1 MARSTV
7 TPVDILHRW
16 QAGVSVALEDDRPL
30 AKALRSEG
38 KPSKTIARDF
48 EHLAFWELASDLRSR
63 AFGIT
68 SDNVADVVRCKT
80 DLFFS
85 ILDELHTLPL
95 KSTIF
100 LESLWNLWLPLAM
113 QLSTEKQSLNR
124 PLIQGILGGQGTGK
138 TTLCQ
143 ILRLILGKLGY
154 STVSLSLDDLYKTYA
169 DRQQLQK
176 ADPRLIW
183 RGPPGT
189 HDIDLGIAVL
199 DNLRRFQTR
208 ELAAVDNPKSDAL
221 KPDIIKNIEIPR
233 FDKSACGGA
242 GDRSQPEIIS
252 GADIVLFEGWFVG
265 VNPVV
270 DAKLNEFL
278 AGAPFPI
285 STEADCRF
293 ARDMNAKLHDYLP
306 LWNRLDRLMV
316 LYPQDYRISQ
326 VWRNQ
331 AEQEMMAAGKSGMS
345 ETEINRFVEYFW
357 KALHPELF
365 IKSMVEGDRV
375 DLVIE
380 IMSDR
385 TVGKICRAIDLK
397 LSD

>member
-1 MARSTV
+1 MPNQPRLESFEPIDRSTV

-16 QAGVSVALEDDRPL
+16 QAGDRPS
-30 AKALRSEG
+30 A
-38 KPSKTIARDF
+38 PDF
-48 EHLAFWELASDLRSR
+48 GHLVSWELADNVRSSSRASLTR

-68 SDNVADVVRCKT
+68 PDNAADVVRRQT

-85 ILDELHTLPL
+85 LVGELHTFPL
-95 KSTIF
+95 KSTVF
-100 LESLWNLWLPLAM
+100 LETLWKLWLPLAI

-138 TTLCQ
+138 TTLCEV
-143 ILRLILGKLGY
+143 LRLILGKLGY

-189 HDIDLGIAVL
+189 HDIDLGISVL
-199 DNLRRFQTR
+199 DKLRGSHTG
-208 ELAAVDNPKSDAL
+208 ELAAFDSQK
-221 KPDIIKNIEIPR
+221 IEIPR
-233 FDKSACGGA
+233 FDKSAWGGA
-242 GDRSQPEIIS
+242 GDRSQPEIIC

-265 VNPVV
+265 VKPIV
-270 DAKLNEFL
+270 DTRLNEFL

-285 STEADCRF
+285 VTDADCQF

-316 LYPQDYRISQ
+316 LYPRDYRISK
-326 VWRNQ
+326 VWRLQ
-331 AEQEMMAAGKSGMS
+331 AEREMMAAGKSGMT
-345 ETEINRFVEYFW
+345 EGEINQFVEYFW
-357 KALHPELF
+357 KALHPDLF
-365 IKSMVEGDRV
+365 IKSAIAGDRV
-375 DLVIE
+375 DLAVE
-380 IMSDR
+380 ILDDR
-385 TVGKICRAIDLK
+385 AIGKICTGL
-397 LSD
+397 

>member
-1 MARSTV
+1 MDRSTV
-7 TPVDILHRW
+7 TLIEILHRW
-16 QAGVSVALEDDRPL
+16 QAGDSEQADD
-30 AKALRSEG
+30 
-38 KPSKTIARDF
+38 SK
-48 EHLAFWELASDLRSR
+48 HLARWELANDLRSSSR
-63 AFGIT
+63 ASLTGAFGIT
-68 SDNVADVVRCKT
+68 PDNVAEIVRHKT

-85 ILDELHTLPL
+85 LLDELHTFPI
-95 KSTIF
+95 KSTVF
-100 LESLWNLWLPLAM
+100 LETLWKLWLPLAI

-138 TTLCQ
+138 TTLCEVLRR
-143 ILRLILGKLGY
+143 ILLKLGY

-189 HDIDLGIAVL
+189 HDIDLGISVL
-199 DNLRRFQTR
+199 DKLRGSQTR
-208 ELAAVDNPKSDAL
+208 ELAAFDALNSDVL
-221 KPDIIKNIEIPR
+221 KPDIIKHIEIPR
-233 FDKSACGGA
+233 FDKSAYGGA
-242 GDRSQPEIIS
+242 GDRTQPELIS

-265 VNPVV
+265 VEPVV
-270 DAKLNEFL
+270 DTQLNEFL

-285 STEADCRF
+285 FTDADCQF

-306 LWNRLDRLMV
+306 LWKRLDRLIV
-316 LYPQDYRISQ
+316 LYPQDYRISK

-331 AEQEMMAAGKSGMS
+331 AEQEMMAAGKLGM
-345 ETEINRFVEYFW
+345 TKDEINRFVEYFW

-380 IMSDR
+380 ILVDPLR
-385 TVGKICRAIDLK
+385 GLR
-397 LSD
+397 

>member
-1 MARSTV
+1 MSRSSL
-7 TPVDILHRW
+7 TPVAILEGW
-16 QAGVSVALEDDRPL
+16 IAGSYP
-30 AKALRSEG
+30 
-38 KPSKTIARDF
+38 IAPEF
-48 EHLAFWELASDLRSR
+48 EQLAFWELASNCRAR

-68 SDNVADVVRCKT
+68 SDNAADVVRSKA

-85 ILDELHTLPL
+85 LIDQLHNFPL
-95 KSTIF
+95 KSTTFI
-100 LESLWNLWLPLAM
+100 ENLWNFWLPLAM
-113 QLSTEKQSLNR
+113 QLSAQKQSLKR
-124 PLIQGILGGQGTGK
+124 PLIQGIVGGQGTGK

-143 ILRLILGKLGY
+143 VLRLILGKLGY

-199 DNLRRFQTR
+199 DKLRGSQTHN
-208 ELAAVDNPKSDAL
+208 LAAFDNPKSDAL

-233 FDKSACGGA
+233 FDKSAYGGA

-278 AGAPFPI
+278 AAAPFPI
-285 STEADCRF
+285 STESDCQF

-331 AEQEMMAAGKSGMS
+331 AEREMMATGKSGMS
-345 ETEINRFVEYFW
+345 EAEINRFVEYFW

-365 IKSMVEGDRV
+365 IKSMVEEGDRV

-380 IMSDR
+380 ILGDR
-385 TVGKICRAIDLK
+385 TVGQICRAIDLK

>member
-1 MARSTV
+1 MDRSTV
-7 TPVDILHRW
+7 TLIEILHRW
-16 QAGVSVALEDDRPL
+16 QAGDSEQADD
-30 AKALRSEG
+30 
-38 KPSKTIARDF
+38 SK
-48 EHLAFWELASDLRSR
+48 HLARWELANDLRSSSR
-63 AFGIT
+63 ASLTGAFGIT
-68 SDNVADVVRCKT
+68 PDNVAEIVRHKT

-85 ILDELHTLPL
+85 LLDELHTFPI
-95 KSTIF
+95 KSTVF
-100 LESLWNLWLPLAM
+100 LETLWKLWLPLAI

-138 TTLCQ
+138 TTLCEVLRR
-143 ILRLILGKLGY
+143 ILLKLGY

-189 HDIDLGIAVL
+189 HDIDLGISVL
-199 DNLRRFQTR
+199 DKLRGSQTR
-208 ELAAVDNPKSDAL
+208 ELAAFDALNSDVL
-221 KPDIIKNIEIPR
+221 KPDIIKHIEIPR
-233 FDKSACGGA
+233 FDKSAYGGA
-242 GDRSQPEIIS
+242 GDRTQPELIS

-265 VNPVV
+265 VEPVV
-270 DAKLNEFL
+270 DTQLNEFL

-285 STEADCRF
+285 FTDADCQF

-306 LWNRLDRLMV
+306 LWKRLDRLIV
-316 LYPQDYRISQ
+316 LYPQDYRISK

-331 AEQEMMAAGKSGMS
+331 AEQEMMAAGKSGM
-345 ETEINRFVEYFW
+345 TKDEINRFVEYFW

-380 IMSDR
+380 I
-385 TVGKICRAIDLK
+385 
-397 LSD
+397 LSDPLRGLR

>member
-1 MARSTV
+1 MDRSNLN
-7 TPVDILHRW
+7 PLEILERW
-16 QAGVSVALEDDRPL
+16 RIGDR
-30 AKALRSEG
+30 A
-38 KPSKTIARDF
+38 IAR
-48 EHLAFWELASDLRSR
+48 ELELLTAWELADNFRSR

-68 SDNVADVVRCKT
+68 PDNAADVVRCKT

-85 ILDELHTLPL
+85 LLDELYTFPL
-95 KSTIF
+95 KSTVF
-100 LESLWNLWLPLAM
+100 LETLWHLWLPLAM
-113 QLSTEKQSLNR
+113 QLSTAKQSLNR

-143 ILRLILGKLGY
+143 VLRLILGKLGY

-169 DRQQLQK
+169 DRQLLQK

-189 HDIDLGIAVL
+189 HDLDLGIAVL
-199 DNLRRFQTR
+199 DNLRGSLTHN
-208 ELAAVDNPKSDAL
+208 LAAVENPKSDAL
-221 KPDIIKNIEIPR
+221 KPDIIKNIAIPR
-233 FDKSACGGA
+233 FDKSAYGGA

-252 GADIVLFEGWFVG
+252 AVDIVLFEGWFVG

-285 STEADCRF
+285 STEGDCQF

-331 AEQEMMAAGKSGMS
+331 AEREMMAAGKSGMS
-345 ETEINRFVEYFW
+345 EAEINRFVEYFW

-365 IKSMVEGDRV
+365 IKSMLEGDRV

-380 IMSDR
+380 VLGDR
-385 TVGKICRAIDLK
+385 TVGQICRAIDLQ